1 MVQALADVFVN
12 CNWSPTWPA
21 ALAPGVTARLSCAVV
36 HREPA
41 AACADRL
48 DVVGGGAVVA
58 VPEPLPDG
66 CADAVGAGVVQ
77 AASGASGHTS
87 DSGASRWLA
96 GLIPPP
102 PSTAPPDSVS

>member
-1 MVQALADVFVN
+1 MVQALAEVFVN

-21 ALAPGVTARLSCAVV
+21 ALAPGVTAMLSCAVV

-58 VPEPLPDG
+58 IPEPLPDG
-66 CADAVGAGVVQ
+66 CADAVGAGLVQ
-77 AASGASGHTS
+77 AASVASVHNS
-87 DSGASRWLA
+87 DSVANPFLWV
-96 GLIPPP
+96 LIRLP
-102 PSTAPPDSVS
+102 PSTDRPD